1 MDQPQDNPLP
11 NSQSNSLPT
20 IETQLDADE
29 VKSRLL
35 KRSKQ
40 GKLPGY
46 NADEPSALASVAA
59 HGTPFDS
66 KLLISHEN
74 GQIQFSLKLISMMPM
89 LFAFLLV
96 ITIWPGLPLT
106 DGFMSSFEWYERFVA
121 STGIQ
126 TWYWYLPLTILPAPF
141 AYKNAIKKSKRSALE
156 SAIETIEE
164 LKQVVGESD

>member
-1 MDQPQDNPLP
+1 MDQPQDNQLP
-11 NSQSNSLPT
+11 VLQ
-20 IETQLDADE
+20 TQHNDAE
-29 VKSRLL
+29 LKARLL

-46 NADEPSALASVAA
+46 KADEPGALASVAA

-66 KLLISHEN
+66 KLLIHHDHE
-74 GQIQFSLKLISMMPM
+74 QIRFSLKLIPMMPM
-89 LFAFLLV
+89 VFAFLLV

-106 DGFMSSFEWYERFVA
+106 DVFLISFEWYERFVA
-121 STGIQ
+121 NTGIQ

-141 AYKNAIKKSKRSALE
+141 AYMNAIKKSRRSAYQ

-164 LKQVVGESD
+164 FKQFLVD